1 MSHSSW
7 VDTHPPYAYVR
18 PLFFLF
24 ALFQLPLFAQSAIR
38 IVPDNA
44 VASSV
49 ATPTVAVDENRIT
62 TLRGTVHV
70 LARPRFDR
78 GAVAD
83 DFPMRRMLVML
94 NRPSEREAARQLFLR
109 EVHTQSSPL
118 FHKWASPQ
126 EYGQQFGAKDEDIQT
141 VAAWLA
147 SHGLSVDRVTSSRTM
162 IEFSGTAAQVSQ
174 ALHVE
179 IHQYAAAGRSF
190 YANDREISVPQA
202 IAARIRNFAPLNTF
216 EPTSYVAPAG
226 TAKVSRGS
234 HGEAP
239 TFTLTVNNAPFYALA
254 PEDFATQYDLA
265 PVYAAGTDGSG
276 QTIGIIGT
284 TNLNLTIVDA
294 YRQLFNLSGDNT
306 QVIMDGE
313 DPGDGLAPNIE
324 ALLDVEL
331 SGAIAP
337 NATVNFYVAGGQP
350 FQDSLALAA
359 MRAVEDD
366 QASVISLSYGTC
378 EPLLGAPGNQLW
390 AGLWEQAAAQG
401 QTVLV
406 ASGDTGPG
414 ACLGDILID
423 ENGDEETFGLTA
435 NGLGSTPWNVSVGGS
450 DFYYSDYATGGASIA
465 TLWNQTN
472 DANLGS
478 LKAPLPEQPWDSALG
493 LNIIPSFQSLNG
505 MMLLVGPVPSPA
517 GGGASSNCAQ
527 ETAFSATQLP
537 SCIAGYAKP
546 VWQQGTGVPNDGVR
560 DLPDVSLF
568 AANGPNLSAWAICAE
583 PGDCAAG
590 ATSTVTLVGGTS
602 TSTPAM
608 AGIMALINQKY
619 GRQGQADYTLYA
631 LAQQQSGIFHDITL
645 GTNDVAC
652 VLGTPPPPFLPVP
665 GCTDLYPNSIP
676 DTYSF
681 GLYAAATGYD
691 LASGLGSFDAN
702 ELISNWTKV
711 ALSPTST
718 TLKLSPTTV
727 THGTP
732 IALTASVAAG
742 SGSGTPVGDIVLQT
756 NPPSPLRGNAPVPLA
771 NGSASAN
778 ITTLP
783 GGSYQVEAQYG
794 GDGVFGPS
802 NSSPVA
808 VTITPEQSSTTVS
821 GNYEYLV
828 QLSGGQG
835 PAEEIQTGTIS
846 NGGQV
851 FFGSAITYL
860 ATPTGL
866 TTNSSGLASGSATFT
881 DGNLTATV
889 PLSVNGV
896 ASWTPQSIAIG
907 SHSVTVSYSGDAS
920 YSPSTG
926 DPLSF
931 TVAKGTPLLEAEIL
945 NLPPI
950 VSCPPPPGGICS
962 QSYLAGSSLVVHVLL
977 SALNGNVPPSGS
989 VTVTLGTLTQ
999 TVPVVADSYLNEN
1012 LSTGYVTLSN
1022 VPAGTFTLSASYS
1035 GDSNWNA
1042 TSYTAPQALTF
1053 VASTAVAS
1061 STTTLTASPNSVNSS
1076 GGVTFNVTVTASTDQ
1091 YGTPVGL
1098 FELLANGTLFAGG
1111 IVGGSGIVTTS
1122 QTESGTVTVPAGLLP
1137 LGALNVTAVYLG
1149 SAGVESSVSAPVQL
1163 NVTASDFTFSAGAPS
1178 LTVQSGQIG
1187 TVSLLL
1193 TGPYGVGVPVT
1204 LACTP
1209 SSNQFGCSVNPASPT
1224 VNGSSSAT
1232 LSITASVPNS
1242 AAGVA
1247 ALRNADSKRWPAA
1260 ACIFI
1265 FSLGAMLILPGSGRR
1280 LRTPTVILMLA
1291 LLLFAPSCA
1300 SNSSSS
1306 TPPPNSNPTPAGT
1319 YNVLVTATSG
1329 GVIHNLQVGVVV
1341 SGK

>member
-1 MSHSSW
+1 MRF
-7 VDTHPPYAYVR
+7 AYLK
-18 PLFFLF
+18 PFFFLF
-24 ALFQLPLFAQSAIR
+24 ALSNFALFAQSAFAQSAVPL
-38 IVPDNA
+38 VPDNA
-44 VASSV
+44 VFASPTDK
-49 ATPTVAVDENRIT
+49 AAAPTVAVDEGPIT
-62 TLRGTVHV
+62 TLRGTIHV
-70 LARPRFDR
+70 FARPQFDH

-83 DFPMRRMLVML
+83 DFPMGRMLVML
-94 NRPSEREAARQLFLR
+94 NRPPEREAARQLFLR

-118 FHKWASPQ
+118 FHKWVSPQ
-126 EYGQQFGAKDEDIQT
+126 EYGQQFGARDEDIQI

-147 SHGLSVDRVTSSRTM
+147 SHGFSVDRITSSRTM
-162 IEFSGTAAQVSQ
+162 IEFSGTAAQVRQ

-179 IHQYAAAGRSF
+179 IHQYTAAGRSF
-190 YANDREISVPQA
+190 YANDREIGVPQA
-202 IAARIRNFAPLNTF
+202 IAERIRNFAPLNTF
-216 EPTSYVAPAG
+216 QPVSYVVPAG
-226 TAKVSRGS
+226 RAKLSRGS

-254 PEDFATQYDLA
+254 PEDFATQYDVTPA
-265 PVYAAGTDGSG
+265 YSAGTDGSG

-284 TNLNLTIVDA
+284 TNLNLAMVDA

-306 QVIMDGE
+306 QVIVDGE

-350 FQDSLALAA
+350 FQDNLALAA

-366 QASVISLSYGTC
+366 QASVISLSYGVC
-378 EPLLGAPGNQLW
+378 EPLLLEPGNQLW
-390 AGLWEQAAAQG
+390 ASLWEQAAAQG

-414 ACLGDILID
+414 ACIGDILID
-423 ENGDEETFGLTA
+423 QSGEETFGLTA
-435 NGLGSTPWNVSVGGS
+435 NGLSSTPWNVSVGGS

-465 TLWNQTN
+465 TLWNQAN

-505 MMLLVGPVPSPA
+505 TMLLEGFVPSPA
-517 GGGASSNCAQ
+517 GGGARSNCSQ

-546 VWQQGTGVPNDGVR
+546 VWQQGTGVPNDSVR

-583 PGDCAAG
+583 PGDCEAG

-645 GTNDVAC
+645 GMNDVVC
-652 VLGTPPPPFLPVP
+652 MLGTPPPPFLPVP
-665 GCTDLYPNSIP
+665 NCTDLYPNSAP
-676 DTYSF
+676 PTYSF
-681 GLYAAATGYD
+681 GLYSAGTGYD

-702 ELISNWTKV
+702 ELISTWTKV
-711 ALSPTST
+711 S
-718 TLKLSPTTV
+718 LSPTTTTLQLSPTTI
-727 THGTP
+727 THGSP
-732 IALTASVAAG
+732 IALTASVAAS
-742 SGSGTPVGDIVLQT
+742 SGSGTPSGDIVLQT
-756 NPPSPLRGNAPVPLA
+756 NPPSSLRGNAPVPLA

-778 ITTLP
+778 ITSLP
-783 GGSYQVEAQYG
+783 GGSYQVVAQYG
-794 GDGVFGPS
+794 GDGVFGAS

-808 VTITPEQSSTTVS
+808 VTITPEQSSTAVS

-835 PAEEIQTGTIS
+835 PAAEIQGGTIS

-851 FFGSAITYL
+851 FFGSTITYL

-866 TTNSSGLASGSATFT
+866 ATHSAGLATGSATFT
-881 DGNLTATV
+881 DGSLIATV

-896 ASWTPQSIAIG
+896 ASWTPQNIAIG

-920 YSPSTG
+920 YAPSSG
-926 DPLSF
+926 GPLTF
-931 TVAKGTPLLEAEIL
+931 TVAKGTPLLEAETLDI
-945 NLPPI
+945 PPV
-950 VSCPPPPGGICS
+950 VSCPPQGGACS
-962 QSYLAGSSLVVHVLL
+962 QSFLAGSNLLVHVLL
-977 SALNGNVPPSGS
+977 TALNGNVPPSGT

-1022 VPAGTFTLSASYS
+1022 VPVGTFTLSASYS

-1053 VASTAVAS
+1053 VTSTAVAS
-1061 STTTLTASPNSVNSS
+1061 STTTLTVSPNSVNSS
-1076 GGVTFNVTVTASTDQ
+1076 GSVTFNATVTASTDQ
-1091 YGTPVGL
+1091 YGTPIGL

-1111 IVGGSGIVTTS
+1111 FIGPPGVVTVS
-1122 QTESGTVTVPAGLLP
+1122 PTESGSITVPAGSLP
-1137 LGALNVTAVYLG
+1137 IGALNVVAVYLG
-1149 SAGVESSVSAPVQL
+1149 NGGVASSVSAPVQL

-1178 LTVQSGQIG
+1178 LTVQSGQSG
-1187 TVSLLL
+1187 TVPLLL
-1193 TGPYGVGVPVT
+1193 TGPYGVGVPIT

-1209 SSNQFGCSVNPASPT
+1209 SSNQFGCSVNPATPT

-1232 LSITASVPNS
+1232 LSITAAVPAS
-1242 AAGVA
+1242 AASLA
-1247 ALRNADSKRWPAA
+1247 ALHNADSRRWFTAA
-1260 ACIFI
+1260 YISIFPFGAIFI
-1265 FSLGAMLILPGSGRR
+1265 LTGSRRR
-1280 LRTPTVILMLA
+1280 LRTPAVFLLLA
-1291 LLLFAPSCA
+1291 LLLLPSCA
-1300 SNSSSS
+1300 SNSSST
-1306 TPPPNSNPTPAGT
+1306 TPPRNSNPTPAGSYT
-1319 YNVLVTATSG
+1319 VLVTATSG

-1341 SGK
+1341 SGE

>member
-1 MSHSSW
+1 MRFAHIK
-7 VDTHPPYAYVR
+7 PF
-18 PLFFLF
+18 FFLLALCHF
-24 ALFQLPLFAQSAIR
+24 AQAAYAQSAVQ
-38 IVPDNA
+38 IVPDKAA
-44 VASSV
+44 VSSAAS
-49 ATPTVAVDENRIT
+49 PTVGIDENHLT
-62 TLRGTVHV
+62 TLHGTIHI
-70 LARPRFDR
+70 LARPQFDR
-78 GAVAD
+78 GPVAD

-94 NRPSEREAARQLFLR
+94 NRPAGREATRQLFLR
-109 EVHTQSSPL
+109 EIHTQNSPR

-126 EYGQQFGAKDEDIQT
+126 EYGQQFGANDEDIQAVT
-141 VAAWLA
+141 AWLA
-147 SHGLSVDRVTSSRTM
+147 SHGFSVDRVTSSRTM
-162 IEFSGTAAQVSQ
+162 IEFSGTAAQVRQ

-216 EPTSYVAPAG
+216 QPTSYVASAG
-226 TAKVSRGS
+226 TAKLSRGL

-239 TFTLTVNNAPFYALA
+239 TYTLTANNAPFYALA
-254 PEDFATQYDLA
+254 PEDFATQYDLG
-265 PVYAAGTDGSG
+265 PVYNAGTDGSG
-276 QTIGIIGT
+276 QTIGIIGG
-284 TNLNLTIVDA
+284 TNLNLAIVNS

-306 QVIMDGE
+306 QVIVDGE
-313 DPGDGLAPNIE
+313 DPGDGLTPNVE

-337 NATVNFYVAGGQP
+337 NATVNFYVAGGQL
-350 FQDSLALAA
+350 FQNNLALAA
-359 MRAVEDD
+359 LRAVEDD

-378 EPLLGAPGNQLW
+378 EPLLGEAGNQLW
-390 AGLWEQAAAQG
+390 TSLWEQAAAQG

-414 ACLGDILID
+414 ACLGDILVD

-450 DFYYSDYATGGASIA
+450 DFYYSDYATGGTSIA
-465 TLWNQTN
+465 TLWSQTN

-493 LNIIPSFQSLNG
+493 LNIIPTFASVDGVMFLQG
-505 MMLLVGPVPSPA
+505 TVPSSA
-517 GGGASSNCAQ
+517 GGGTASNCAQ
-527 ETAFSATQLP
+527 ETAWSATQLP
-537 SCIAGYAKP
+537 TCIAGYAKP

-583 PGDCAAG
+583 PGDCASG

-631 LAQQQSGIFHDITL
+631 LAQQQPNVFHDITL
-645 GTNDVAC
+645 GMNDVVCIA
-652 VLGTPPPPFLPVP
+652 GTPPPPLLPIP
-665 GCTDLYPNSIP
+665 GCTDLYPDSAP
-676 DTYSF
+676 PTYSF
-681 GLYAAATGYD
+681 GMYGAGTGYD

-711 ALSPTST
+711 ALSPTIT
-718 TLKLSPTTV
+718 TLQLSPTTIN
-727 THGTP
+727 HGLP
-732 IALTASVAAG
+732 IALTASVAAS
-742 SGSGTPVGDIVLQT
+742 SGSSTPTGGIVLQT
-756 NPPSPLRGNAPVPLA
+756 NPLSSLHGNAPIPLS
-771 NGSASAN
+771 NGAASAN

-794 GDGVFGPS
+794 GDGVFGAS
-802 NSSPVA
+802 SSSPVA

-821 GNYEYLV
+821 GDYEYAVQSSNGALV
-828 QLSGGQG
+828 PPEAGV
-835 PAEEIQTGTIS
+835 IS
-846 NGGQV
+846 NGSQL

-860 ATPTGL
+860 ATPRGL
-866 TTNSSGLASGSATFT
+866 TTNSSGLATGSATFT
-881 DGNLTATV
+881 DGSLTATV

-896 ASWTPQSIAIG
+896 ASWTPQNVAIG

-920 YSPSTG
+920 YAPSTG
-926 DPLSF
+926 GPLTF
-931 TVAKGTPLLEAEIL
+931 IVAKGTPLLEAEIIEE
-945 NLPPI
+945 PP
-950 VSCPPPPGGICS
+950 VASCPSQGGVCTL
-962 QSYLAGSSLVVHVLL
+962 SYLAGSDLIVHVLL
-977 SALNGNVPPSGS
+977 TAYNGNVPPSGT

-1012 LSTGYVTLSN
+1012 LSTAYVTLSD

-1035 GDSNWNA
+1035 GDSNWNT

-1061 STTTLTASPNSVNSS
+1061 TTTTLTASPSSVNSAGS
-1076 GGVTFNVTVTASTDQ
+1076 VTFNVTVTASTDQ

-1111 IVGGSGIVTTS
+1111 FVGGSGVITVS
-1122 QTESGTVTVPAGLLP
+1122 PTESGTVTVPAGLLP
-1137 LGALNVTAVYLG
+1137 IGALNVVAVYLG
-1149 SAGVESSVSAPVQL
+1149 SGGVASSVSAPVPV

-1178 LTVQSGQIG
+1178 LTVQSGQAG

-1193 TGPYGVGVPVT
+1193 TGPYGVGVPVA

-1209 SSNQFGCSVNPASPT
+1209 SSNQFACSVNPASPT
-1224 VNGSSSAT
+1224 VNGSTSAT
-1232 LSITASVPNS
+1232 LSITAAVPASN
-1242 AAGVA
+1242 AGVA
-1247 ALRNADSKRWPAA
+1247 ARHDSDSRHWLVAA
-1260 ACIFI
+1260 YISIFP
-1265 FSLGAMLILPGSGRR
+1265 FGAMFVFPDSRRR
-1280 LRTPTVILMLA
+1280 LRPSAVILLLA
-1291 LLLFAPSCA
+1291 LLLFAPSCG
-1300 SNSSSS
+1300 SNNPSST
-1306 TPPPNSNPTPAGT
+1306 TPPPPSSTPTPAGT
-1319 YNVLVTATSG
+1319 YGVLVTATSG
-1329 GVIHNLQVGVVV
+1329 GVIHNLQVEVVV
-1341 SGK
+1341 SGE